1 MSALD
6 KKKQVSASI
15 SGIDRAAILLL
26 SIGEQNAAEVL
37 RLIGPK
43 EVHKVSTAMAGLR
56 QVSTEQANSVLR
68 EFVDAVDKETSYGV
82 GSHEYLRN
90 VLIKALG
97 EERAGNILERVLTVE
112 ESSGLEQ
119 LKWMDARAIVEVVKM
134 EHPQIIAVVL
144 SYLDSEQAAEVLA
157 QLPEKLR
164 GDVLL
169 RVAVLDRLQP
179 MALQELNRVIE
190 EQFLGNSAAKS
201 SGLGGIKVAANILNL
216 MEPSLEGAIMEQV
229 SEYNTDLAGR
239 IQDLMFVFDDLAE
252 IGDRDVQMLLRE
264 VASDTLVLAMK
275 GADEALKEKIFRN
288 MSKRAGEMLRDDL
301 EAKGPVRLSEVEA
314 AQKEIL
320 AVARRLSESG
330 EIALGGKGGEEYL

>member
-1 MSALD
+1 MSALE
-6 KKKQVSASI
+6 KKKQAGGSI
-15 SGIDRAAILLL
+15 SSLDRAAILLL

-37 RLIGPK
+37 KLIGPK
-43 EVHKVSTAMAGLR
+43 EVHKISTAMAGLK
-56 QVSTEQANSVLR
+56 QVSTEQAGAVLR
-68 EFVDAVDKETSYGV
+68 DFVDAVGKETSYGV
-82 GSHEYLRN
+82 GSHDYLRN
-90 VLIKALG
+90 VLVKALG

-119 LKWMDARAIVEVVKM
+119 LKWMDSRAIVEVVRM

-144 SYLDSEQAAEVLA
+144 SYLDSEQAAEVLSH
-157 QLPEKLR
+157 LPEKLR
-164 GDVLL
+164 ADVLL

-179 MALQELNRVIE
+179 SALQELNRVIE

-229 SEYNTDLAGR
+229 TEYNAELAGK
-239 IQDLMFVFDDLAE
+239 IQDLMFVFDDLAD
-252 IGDRDVQMLLRE
+252 ISDRDIQALLRE
-264 VASDTLVLAMK
+264 VSSETLVMAMK
-275 GADEALKEKIFRN
+275 GADEALKEKIFKN

-330 EIALGGKGGEEYL
+330 DITLGGKGGEEYV

>member
-1 MSALD
+1 VEDATG
-6 KKKQVSASI
+6 Q
-15 SGIDRAAILLL
+15 
-26 SIGEQNAAEVL
+26 EQ
-37 RLIGPK
+37 
-43 EVHKVSTAMAGLR
+43 HKWKDS
-56 QVSTEQANSVLR
+56 
-68 EFVDAVDKETSYGV
+68 
-82 GSHEYLRN
+82 
-90 VLIKALG
+90 
-97 EERAGNILERVLTVE
+97 
-112 ESSGLEQ
+112 
-119 LKWMDARAIVEVVKM
+119 RAIVEVVKL

-179 MALQELNRVIE
+179 SALQELNRVIE
-190 EQFLGNSAAKS
+190 EQFLGNSSAKS
-201 SGLGGIKVAANILNL
+201 SGLGGVKVAANILNL
-216 MEPSLEGAIMEQV
+216 MEPSLEGVIMEQV
-229 SEYNTDLAGR
+229 SEYNADLAGR

-252 IGDRDVQMLLRE
+252 IGDRDIQFLLRE

-301 EAKGPVRLSEVEA
+301 EAKGPVRLSEVES

-320 AVARRLSESG
+320 AVARRLSETG